1 MEEEL
6 KQLRL
11 AAESGYMKAMCEY
24 GKKLADSG
32 KYDDALKWNDL
43 SNDDVALDVLGTCLN
58 AGNGTD
64 KNIKEA
70 INCFLKALEL
80 GEIDRVVPI
89 FLISHIFDD
98 HINFKEVVSVLETQN
113 NNISTENAGADA
125 IKFYNLLK
133 FMLASCYYWGVGT
146 KQNKERAKQ
155 LLMSAGYD
163 FDMDKTPL
171 LIKEI
176 AMAYTFPNQIPICRD
191 FFIPLLKNYFWLDTN
206 KPFRTYYPFLK
217 KYSLSEYSKTQDIY
231 KFLIEQD
238 DTNRWY
244 YLQVASEKNANKM
257 YDALKE
263 GNYDKFSDSCL
274 NEPNFAGYVFL
285 YNKLKTNFQHSN
297 YLPPFYCLDS
307 FFEEDGDID
316 KYPHSYKS
324 LLLIILISYSFNKSN
339 LAISIS
345 SFIFSLTQSIFA
357 CFLILSIIKEC
368 NIASNLTKSE
378 NEKYKELT
386 RLLNLPKYSKEIN
399 ELKKYCIDTPEILD
413 WLGYTKQEN
422 STESNKVDD
431 DYSTII
437 AILHTLLLNKNNEDF
452 DIFSKD
458 IYDILPLDKQKSEDE
473 QKKIRGF
480 LFKQTY
486 LPKFKIIA
494 EDIKDL
500 STAYAF
506 MYMLTMSKC
515 FILEKLLKETYKPI
529 VDIIDELVGILQNR
543 EKTEKKNK
551 EKNRE
556 IKKKF
561 IKKKEKYDEII
572 NKYKCKETP
581 KDPWKYIQHFAIE
594 LFDLMFQR
602 NLAIEKKDVVTSKSI
617 VERQMFKKF
626 VLENDLTGKFIS
638 EYDVQ
643 CDIKACL
650 KYWGSEK
657 AQLSESSR
665 NKINELTG
673 QS

>member
-1 MEEEL
+1 MEDKLE
-6 KQLRL
+6 QLRT
-11 AAESGYMKAMCEY
+11 AAESGDMNAMCEY
-24 GKKLADSG
+24 VKKLAKNRDF
-32 KYDDALKWNDL
+32 DDALKWDDL
-43 SNDDVALDVLGTCLN
+43 SNDDVALDVLATCLY
-58 AGNGTD
+58 AGNGID
-64 KNIKEA
+64 KNIKESVSY
-70 INCFLKALEL
+70 FLRAVEL
-80 GEIDRVVPI
+80 GKNDKVVPI

-98 HINFKEVVSVLETQN
+98 RINFKEVVSVLETKN
-113 NNISTENAGADA
+113 NNISTENADADD
-125 IKFYNLLK
+125 IKFYNLLR

-146 KQNKERAKQ
+146 KQNKEQAKQ

-163 FDMDKTPL
+163 FDMDTTPL

-176 AMAYTFPNQIPICRD
+176 AMAYTFPNQFPICRD

-206 KPFRTYYPFLK
+206 KPFRTYYPYLK
-217 KYSLSEYSKTQDIY
+217 KYNLSEYSKTQDIY
-231 KFLIEQD
+231 KFFIEQD

-263 GNYDKFSDSCL
+263 GNYDKFSNACL
-274 NEPNFAGYVFL
+274 NEPNFAGYVLL
-285 YNKLKTNFQHSN
+285 YNKWKTNFQHSN

-316 KYPHSYKS
+316 ENLHSYKS

-345 SFIFSLTQSIFA
+345 SFIFSITQSIFA
-357 CFLILSIIKEC
+357 CFLILSIINESK
-368 NIASNLTKSE
+368 IASNLTKSE

-386 RLLNLPKYSKEIN
+386 RLLNQPKYSDEIN
-399 ELKKYCIDTPEILD
+399 EFKKYCINSSEILN
-413 WLGYTKQEN
+413 WFGYTKQEN

-431 DYSTII
+431 DYLTII
-437 AILHTLLLNKNNEDF
+437 AILYDILSILKNKKEDF

-458 IYDILPLDKQKSEDE
+458 IYYILSSDNQILNQSENE

-515 FILEKLLKETYKPI
+515 FNLEKILKETYKPI
-529 VDIIDELVGILQNR
+529 VDNIDELVGILQNR
-543 EKTEKKNK
+543 E
-551 EKNRE
+551 
-556 IKKKF
+556 IKQKY

-602 NLAIEKKDVVTSKSI
+602 NLAIEKDVVTSKSI

-626 VLENDLTGKFIS
+626 VLENDLTGEFITKYNVQ
-638 EYDVQ
+638 YD
-643 CDIKACL
+643 IEACL
-650 KYWGSEK
+650 KYWGSGK

-665 NKINELTG
+665 KKINKLTARYKLD
-673 QS
+673 